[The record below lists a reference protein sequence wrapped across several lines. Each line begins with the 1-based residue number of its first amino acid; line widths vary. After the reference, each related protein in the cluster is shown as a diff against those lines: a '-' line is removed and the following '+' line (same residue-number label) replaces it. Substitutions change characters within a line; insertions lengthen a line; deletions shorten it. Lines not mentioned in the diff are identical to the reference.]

1 MSNREE
7 KTMPQETATTTADL
21 NIDENSKDTSPMNEP
36 MGDDAES
43 EKLRQEL
50 AELKDKYIRLNAEFD
65 NFRKR
70 TSKERLELSQLAGK
84 EVIYPLLEVLDDCDR
99 ADKQL
104 KQVEDV
110 KLLRE
115 GINLIFQKFRNVLH
129 TKGLKAMESIGTE
142 FNTDLHEAITE
153 IPAPAPEQVGKVI
166 DEVEKGY
173 YLNEKIIR
181 FAKVIVGK

>member
-1 MSNREE
+1 M
-7 KTMPQETATTTADL
+7 L
-21 NIDENSKDTSPMNEP
+21 
-36 MGDDAES
+36 
-43 EKLRQEL
+43 
-50 AELKDKYIRLNAEFD
+50 
-65 NFRKR
+65 FR
-70 TSKERLELSQLAGK
+70 SSQLAGK

-104 KQVEDV
+104 QQVEDV

-115 GINLIFQKFRNVLH
+115 GINLIFQKFRNVLQS
-129 TKGLKAMESIGTE
+129 KGLKAMESIGTE

-153 IPAPAPEQVGKVI
+153 IPAPTPEQAGKVV

-173 YLNEKIIR
+173 YLYDKIIR